1 MSLAWQVTIFVLQ
14 RIFPQLSS
22 YNVKS
27 EFLAWD
33 LFMLQKS
40 AKKGAVLMM
49 VNKIGIV
56 FLFLIILLLVPVFL
70 FFRGTMESKIAEL
83 SHEISVLENMLYETK
98 TDIDKVQK
106 TVEDIQESVAEI
118 HNNVSV
124 VKEVFQQAQ
133 NLQSYMLQTQP
144 RLKPEEAVEISYAL
158 IYYARIHNLDPHLA
172 AAVAEAESTF
182 SPRAVSPKGAKGLM
196 QLMPGTARMLKVND
210 PLDIY
215 QNIAGGIRYLAMMV
229 EEFGDLQLALAAYNT
244 GPARVH
250 AYRGI
255 PPFWETQRF
264 LSQVDRS
271 YTRLDGMSG
280 K

>member
-1 MSLAWQVTIFVLQ
+1 MSLACQVTIFVLQ

-33 LFMLQKS
+33 LFMLQKKC
-40 AKKGAVLMM
+40 KKGAVLMM

-83 SHEISVLENMLYETK
+83 SHEISVLEDMLYETK

-144 RLKPEEAVEISYAL
+144 RLKLEEAVEISYAL
-158 IYYARIHNLDPHLA
+158 IYYAR
-172 AAVAEAESTF
+172 
-182 SPRAVSPKGAKGLM
+182 
-196 QLMPGTARMLKVND
+196 
-210 PLDIY
+210 
-215 QNIAGGIRYLAMMV
+215 
-229 EEFGDLQLALAAYNT
+229 
-244 GPARVH
+244 
-250 AYRGI
+250 
-255 PPFWETQRF
+255 
-264 LSQVDRS
+264 
-271 YTRLDGMSG
+271 
-280 K
+280 